1 MEIIKYLGSKLSESI
16 ELSLPAGRG
25 LIKLAIKDELGPF
38 HPINQLNYEKL
49 VAVIQNSLKNRL
61 LDLNI
66 PNFEEVLKNLLDELN
81 SNQSL
86 ITIAGV

>member
-49 VAVIQNSLKNRL
+49 VEIIKNSLKKRL
-61 LDLNI
+61 VDLDVPNI
-66 PNFEEVLKNLLDELN
+66 EDVLDYLLDELN

-86 ITIAGV
+86 ITIAGI

>member
-38 HPINQLNYEKL
+38 HPIDKLNYEKL
-49 VAVIQNSLKNRL
+49 VEVIQNSLRKRL

-66 PNFEEVLKNLLDELN
+66 HNFEELLENLLDELN

>member
-49 VAVIQNSLKNRL
+49 VEVIKNSLKKRL
-61 LDLNI
+61 VDLDVPNI
-66 PNFEEVLKNLLDELN
+66 EDVLDYLLDELN

-86 ITIAGV
+86 ITIAGI

>member
-49 VAVIQNSLKNRL
+49 VEVIKNSLKKRL
-61 LDLNI
+61 ADLNV
-66 PNFEEVLKNLLDELN
+66 PNIEDVLDYLLDELN

-86 ITIAGV
+86 ITIAGI

>member
-16 ELSLPAGRG
+16 ELSLPAARG

-38 HPINQLNYEKL
+38 HPIDKLNLEKL
-49 VAVIQNSLKNRL
+49 VAVIQNSLRKRL

-66 PNFEEVLKNLLDELN
+66 QNFEEVLKNLLDELN